1 MRILNKPPALKC
13 RGLLFSILFTGWS
26 GLSLVLAIRPFSV
39 FAGAFAVI
47 IEAHEEFSRLT
58 LSEAVR
64 EDAAGQFEVG
74 CFMGNSDDER
84 AGAAERGRLAASV
97 TSVESVS
104 FVGSVLDVD
113 SAVGFNRGGNSVDK
127 VAAGRVVSLEYGFE
141 GGSTEAV
148 ALSFC
153 EELCGD
159 FCRRKGNLIGL
170 EVLAQAATADAVLA
184 SEIEVV
190 VDDGE
195 EVRKPF
201 LHKDCRGRCETLLEF
216 LDGRTEAREVALC
229 GAFAGRAVLHFDF
242 DAAVSEES
250 RIDFI
255 EVVASPV
262 VHGGGDSL
270 EMVAV
275 KAQLGRG
282 ICREFEAAVV
292 GFGVGRTELEH
303 LEFGIHLR
311 RGREGGENRFPVS
324 EDSRVGHGP

>member
-1 MRILNKPPALKC
+1 M
-13 RGLLFSILFTGWS
+13 FSILFTGWS

-39 FAGAFAVI
+39 FAGAIAVI

-58 LSEAVR
+58 LSETVR

-84 AGAAERGRLAASV
+84 AGAAERDRLAASV

-113 SAVGFNRGGNSVDK
+113 SAVGFNRGGNSVDE

-148 ALSFC
+148 ALSLC
-153 EELCGD
+153 EELCDD
-159 FCRRKGNLIGL
+159 FCRRKGNLMGL
-170 EVLAQAATADAVLA
+170 EVLTQTATADAVLA

-190 VDDGE
+190 ADDGE

-229 GAFAGRAVLHFDF
+229 GAFVGRAVFHFDF

-250 RIDFI
+250 HIDFV
-255 EVVASPV
+255 EAVASSV
-262 VHGGGDSL
+262 VHGGDNSL

-282 ICREFEAAVV
+282 IRREFEAAVV
-292 GFGVGRTELEH
+292 GFGVGCTELEH
-303 LEFGIHLR
+303 LEFGIRLR